1 MYYSR
6 NRPFIVGEDGPELFV
21 PNRTGTVIPNG
32 EMGGSKNVNVTFNIE
47 TIDSTGFD
55 ELLTERKSTITNII
69 RDAAFE
75 RGERSPV

>member
-1 MYYSR
+1 
-6 NRPFIVGEDGPELFV
+6 
-21 PNRTGTVIPNG
+21 
-32 EMGGSKNVNVTFNIE
+32 MGGSKNVNVTFNIE